1 MKFNLFFCIGL
12 KRRYNYR
19 KSCHAP
25 NCDELSQTNATLI
38 SHHSA
43 SGCTKL
49 HRDQMKAEV

>member
-19 KSCHAP
+19 KSCHVP
-25 NCDELSQTNATLI
+25 NCDELIQTNATLI

-49 HRDQMKAEV
+49 HRDEMKPEV